1 MAPRSLYILFFSLAC
16 LFGNAQNPGEHSRP
30 WSFALSPH
38 YGVIVPHTKQMEHLI
53 QGHSYGAHGYLFRP
67 SHHKSYWQEAYN
79 FPEQGFDF
87 TFINTGN
94 SAQLGQQYV
103 AGFLLNLP
111 LNHRKEEFNPTSR
124 AYTHWLGLALG
135 GGYSTKV
142 WDLENNHQA
151 AVIGSHA
158 DISLGLQYS
167 VRIVRFGKSELRAGL
182 RITHFSNGAFQLPNL
197 GTNNAGIFLSYFH
210 HQEKNDVHENL
221 PMPVIEKNRTSIS
234 AMIGFKE
241 IPPPYGKKF
250 TVFVTSLLQERRIS
264 YKSSFGIGA
273 DFFYNSSLKVL
284 MERKSEAAVAE
295 SKVIQSGLLFS
306 YTLHFNQFELKM
318 QQGFYIHD
326 NWKVDGNFYHRFG
339 LRYRVTDH
347 LFAQLTLKTHFAKAD
362 YGEWGMGYSF

>member
-1 MAPRSLYILFFSLAC
+1 
-16 LFGNAQNPGEHSRP
+16 
-30 WSFALSPH
+30 
-38 YGVIVPHTKQMEHLI
+38 
-53 QGHSYGAHGYLFRP
+53 
-67 SHHKSYWQEAYN
+67 
-79 FPEQGFDF
+79 
-87 TFINTGN
+87 
-94 SAQLGQQYV
+94 
-103 AGFLLNLP
+103 
-111 LNHRKEEFNPTSR
+111 
-124 AYTHWLGLALG
+124 
-135 GGYSTKV
+135 
-142 WDLENNHQA
+142 
-151 AVIGSHA
+151 
-158 DISLGLQYS
+158 
-167 VRIVRFGKSELRAGL
+167 
-182 RITHFSNGAFQLPNL
+182 
-197 GTNNAGIFLSYFH
+197 
-210 HQEKNDVHENL
+210 
-221 PMPVIEKNRTSIS
+221 
-234 AMIGFKE
+234 MIGFKE

-284 MERKSEAAVAE
+284 MERKSEASVAE